1 MCSKIGNV
9 INKIFEEGNDMLS
22 DIQIAQ
28 QAELKPIGEIAEKLG
43 IPGKYVIPYGHTKAK
58 IDLKYYSEI
67 KDRPDGKLILVTAT
81 TPTPAGEGKTTTT
94 IGLTQA
100 LVKLGKKAMLC
111 LREPSLGPCF
121 GVKGGAA
128 GGGYSQVLP
137 MEDINLHFTG
147 DIHAVSTAHNL
158 LAAMLDNHLQQG
170 NELGIDP
177 RRITFRRV
185 VDMNDRALR
194 NIVIGLGGKAHG
206 IPRESGFD
214 ISVSSEI
221 MAILCLAT
229 DLQDLKERL
238 GNIVVGYTWTGEK
251 VTARDLK
258 AHGAMAALLKDA
270 INPNLV
276 QTIEHVP
283 AFVHGGPFANIA
295 HGTNSIVATK
305 MALKLTDYTVVEAG
319 FAADLGA
326 EKFMDIVCRK
336 AGFSPSAVVLVT
348 TVRALKMHGGVPK
361 DELGKENLEAL
372 EKGAENLEAHIDILK
387 KFGVPVVVA
396 LNRFTTDTDA
406 EIQKVHEAARR
417 HGATIALS
425 EVWAKGGE
433 GGIELAKAVLEALD
447 KPCGY
452 RPLYELE
459 LHVPAFVHGGPFAN
473 IAHGTNS
480 IVATKMALKLTDYT
494 VVEAGFAAD
503 LGAEKFMDIVCRKA
517 GFSPS
522 AVVLVTTVRA
532 LKMHGGVPKDELG
545 KENLEALEK
554 GAENLEAH
562 IDILKKFGVPV
573 VVALN
578 RFTTDTDAEIQKVHE
593 AARRH
598 GATIAL
604 SEVWAKGGEGGI
616 ELAKAVLEALDKPCG
631 YRPLYELELPLRE
644 KIETIAREV
653 YGADG
658 VDYTPA
664 AESTLKELEV
674 NGYGN
679 LPVCMAKTQMSIS
692 DDPAKKGRPK
702 GYRITVREV
711 RLSAGAGFI
720 VPICGSIMTMPG
732 LPKKPAAEII
742 DIDENGNILNLF

>member
-459 LHVPAFVHGGPFAN
+459 L
-473 IAHGTNS
+473 
-480 IVATKMALKLTDYT
+480 
-494 VVEAGFAAD
+494 
-503 LGAEKFMDIVCRKA
+503 
-517 GFSPS
+517 
-522 AVVLVTTVRA
+522 
-532 LKMHGGVPKDELG
+532 
-545 KENLEALEK
+545 
-554 GAENLEAH
+554 
-562 IDILKKFGVPV
+562 
-573 VVALN
+573 
-578 RFTTDTDAEIQKVHE
+578 
-593 AARRH
+593 
-598 GATIAL
+598 
-604 SEVWAKGGEGGI
+604 
-616 ELAKAVLEALDKPCG
+616 
-631 YRPLYELELPLRE
+631 PLRE

-664 AESTLKELEV
+664 AESTLKELEA

-692 DDPAKKGRPK
+692 VKSYILCKFVLVSGN
-702 GYRITVREV
+702 
-711 RLSAGAGFI
+711 
-720 VPICGSIMTMPG
+720 G
-732 LPKKPAAEII
+732 LMHFSYFLLKAI
-742 DIDENGNILNLF
+742 DFRA

>member
-1 MCSKIGNV
+1 
-9 INKIFEEGNDMLS
+9 MLS

-58 IDLKYYSEI
+58 IDFKYYSELQ
-67 KDRPDGKLILVTAT
+67 DRPDGKLILVTAT

-170 NELGIDP
+170 NALGIDP

-214 ISVSSEI
+214 ISVASEI

-229 DLQDLKERL
+229 DLQDLKEKL
-238 GNIVVGYTWTGEK
+238 GNIVVGYTWSGER
-251 VTARDLK
+251 VTAKDLN

-305 MALKLTDYTVVEAG
+305 MALKLVDYAVVEAG
-319 FAADLGA
+319 FASDLGA

-361 DELGKENLEAL
+361 DELGKENVEAL

-396 LNRFTTDTDA
+396 LNRFTSDTDA
-406 EIQKVHEAARR
+406 EIEKVHEAARR

-425 EVWAKGGE
+425 EVWEKGGE
-433 GGIELAKAVLEALD
+433 GGIELAKAVLEALE

-452 RPLYELE
+452 
-459 LHVPAFVHGGPFAN
+459 H
-473 IAHGTNS
+473 
-480 IVATKMALKLTDYT
+480 
-494 VVEAGFAAD
+494 
-503 LGAEKFMDIVCRKA
+503 
-517 GFSPS
+517 
-522 AVVLVTTVRA
+522 
-532 LKMHGGVPKDELG
+532 
-545 KENLEALEK
+545 
-554 GAENLEAH
+554 
-562 IDILKKFGVPV
+562 
-573 VVALN
+573 
-578 RFTTDTDAEIQKVHE
+578 
-593 AARRH
+593 
-598 GATIAL
+598 
-604 SEVWAKGGEGGI
+604 
-616 ELAKAVLEALDKPCG
+616 
-631 YRPLYELELPLRE
+631 PLYELELPLRE
-644 KIETIAREV
+644 KIETIGREV

-658 VDYTPA
+658 VDYSPA
-664 AESTLKELEV
+664 AEKTLKELEA
-674 NGYGN
+674 NGYAN

-702 GYRITVREV
+702 GYRINVREV

>member
-1 MCSKIGNV
+1 
-9 INKIFEEGNDMLS
+9 MLS

-459 LHVPAFVHGGPFAN
+459 L
-473 IAHGTNS
+473 
-480 IVATKMALKLTDYT
+480 
-494 VVEAGFAAD
+494 
-503 LGAEKFMDIVCRKA
+503 
-517 GFSPS
+517 
-522 AVVLVTTVRA
+522 
-532 LKMHGGVPKDELG
+532 
-545 KENLEALEK
+545 
-554 GAENLEAH
+554 
-562 IDILKKFGVPV
+562 
-573 VVALN
+573 
-578 RFTTDTDAEIQKVHE
+578 
-593 AARRH
+593 
-598 GATIAL
+598 
-604 SEVWAKGGEGGI
+604 
-616 ELAKAVLEALDKPCG
+616 
-631 YRPLYELELPLRE
+631 PLRE

-664 AESTLKELEV
+664 AESTLKELEA

>member
-1 MCSKIGNV
+1 
-9 INKIFEEGNDMLS
+9 MLS

-58 IDLKYYSEI
+58 IDFKYYSELQ
-67 KDRPDGKLILVTAT
+67 DRPDGKLILVTAT

-170 NELGIDP
+170 NALGIDP

-214 ISVSSEI
+214 ISVASEI

-229 DLQDLKERL
+229 DLQDLKEKL
-238 GNIVVGYTWTGEK
+238 GNIVVGYTWSGER
-251 VTARDLK
+251 VTAKDLN

-305 MALKLTDYTVVEAG
+305 MALKLVDYAVVEAG
-319 FAADLGA
+319 FASDLGA

-361 DELGKENLEAL
+361 DELGKENVEAL

-396 LNRFTTDTDA
+396 LNRFTSDTDA
-406 EIQKVHEAARR
+406 EIEKVYEAAKR

-425 EVWAKGGE
+425 EVWEKGGE
-433 GGIELAKAVLEALD
+433 GGIELAKAVLD
-447 KPCGY
+447 
-452 RPLYELE
+452 
-459 LHVPAFVHGGPFAN
+459 
-473 IAHGTNS
+473 
-480 IVATKMALKLTDYT
+480 
-494 VVEAGFAAD
+494 
-503 LGAEKFMDIVCRKA
+503 
-517 GFSPS
+517 
-522 AVVLVTTVRA
+522 
-532 LKMHGGVPKDELG
+532 
-545 KENLEALEK
+545 ALE
-554 GAENLEAH
+554 
-562 IDILKKFGVPV
+562 
-573 VVALN
+573 
-578 RFTTDTDAEIQKVHE
+578 
-593 AARRH
+593 
-598 GATIAL
+598 
-604 SEVWAKGGEGGI
+604 
-616 ELAKAVLEALDKPCG
+616 KPCG

-658 VDYTPA
+658 VDYSPA
-664 AESTLKELEV
+664 AEKTLKELEA
-674 NGYGN
+674 NGYAN

-702 GYRITVREV
+702 GYRINVREV

>member
-1 MCSKIGNV
+1 L
-9 INKIFEEGNDMLS
+9 FEG
-22 DIQIAQ
+22 
-28 QAELKPIGEIAEKLG
+28 
-43 IPGKYVIPYGHTKAK
+43 TFF
-58 IDLKYYSEI
+58 
-67 KDRPDGKLILVTAT
+67 
-81 TPTPAGEGKTTTT
+81 
-94 IGLTQA
+94 
-100 LVKLGKKAMLC
+100 
-111 LREPSLGPCF
+111 GPCF
-121 GVKGGAA
+121 GVKGGAS

-459 LHVPAFVHGGPFAN
+459 L
-473 IAHGTNS
+473 
-480 IVATKMALKLTDYT
+480 
-494 VVEAGFAAD
+494 
-503 LGAEKFMDIVCRKA
+503 
-517 GFSPS
+517 
-522 AVVLVTTVRA
+522 
-532 LKMHGGVPKDELG
+532 
-545 KENLEALEK
+545 
-554 GAENLEAH
+554 
-562 IDILKKFGVPV
+562 
-573 VVALN
+573 
-578 RFTTDTDAEIQKVHE
+578 
-593 AARRH
+593 
-598 GATIAL
+598 
-604 SEVWAKGGEGGI
+604 
-616 ELAKAVLEALDKPCG
+616 
-631 YRPLYELELPLRE
+631 PLRE

-664 AESTLKELEV
+664 AESTLKELEA